1 MFALLVSFWKAGMRG
16 SDRRLSSRLLS
27 RERYLCLETLKAFR
41 SWRCGI
47 SIISQLECDAW
58 AITQKIPAIATASI
72 LLHQDQ
78 AAFHPRRRR
87 K

>member
-47 SIISQLECDAW
+47 SIISQL
-58 AITQKIPAIATASI
+58 
-72 LLHQDQ
+72 
-78 AAFHPRRRR
+78 RM
-87 K
+87 